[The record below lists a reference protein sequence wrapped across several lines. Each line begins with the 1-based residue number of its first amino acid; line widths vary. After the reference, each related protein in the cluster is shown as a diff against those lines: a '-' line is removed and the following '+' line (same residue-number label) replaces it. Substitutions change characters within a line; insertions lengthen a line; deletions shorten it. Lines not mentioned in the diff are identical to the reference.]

1 MNKTKTNTTN
11 FFNLSTMTLNGMFI
25 ALTLIATA
33 YVNVKLPIASNG
45 GLIHLGNVPLFV
57 CAFLFGKKSGAI
69 VGACGMG
76 LFDLIS
82 GWAIWAPFTFIV
94 VGSMGYVIGIITEK
108 KKGIS
113 YQLIAI
119 LCAGMIKVIGYYI
132 AEVILYHNI
141 YSPVASIPGNIIQ
154 VTLAA
159 IIVLPILNTLKRGIQ
174 ND

>member
-1 MNKTKTNTTN
+1 MNKTKTITTN
-11 FFNLSTMTLNGMFI
+11 QSNLSTIALNGIFI

-33 YVNVKLPIASNG
+33 YINVKLPIASNG
-45 GLIHLGNVPLFV
+45 GLIHLGNIPLFI
-57 CAFLFGKKSGAI
+57 CAILFGKKSGAI

-82 GWAIWAPFTFIV
+82 GWAVWAPFTFII
-94 VGSMGYVIGIITEK
+94 VGSMGYVIGFITEK
-108 KKGIS
+108 KKGIF
-113 YQLIAI
+113 YQIVAI
-119 LCAGMIKVIGYYI
+119 LLACMIKVIAYYA

-141 YSPVASIPGNIIQ
+141 YSPIASIPGNIIQ

>member
-1 MNKTKTNTTN
+1 MSKTKTMTTMQS
-11 FFNLSTMTLNGMFI
+11 NLSTLALNGMFI
-25 ALTLIATA
+25 ALTLLSTA
-33 YVNVKLPIASNG
+33 YINVKLPIASNG
-45 GLIHLGNVPLFV
+45 GLIHLGNIPLFV
-57 CAFLFGKKSGAI
+57 CALLFGKRSGAI

-82 GWAIWAPFTFIV
+82 GWAIWAPFTFII
-94 VGSMGYVIGIITEK
+94 VGAMGYIIGFITEK
-108 KKGIS
+108 KKGIF
-113 YQLIAI
+113 YQLIA
-119 LCAGMIKVIGYYI
+119 LVFACLIKVIGYYV

-141 YSPVASIPGNIIQ
+141 YSPLTSIPGNIIQ